1 MKKSQRRKQHT
12 LQICYTAY
20 GLGRSLLG
28 RSLLGHSL
36 LGRNLHFKTTLVP
49 VVMSAR
55 DLELPPD
62 ILCRNI
68 HLQTIYA

>member
-1 MKKSQRRKQHT
+1 MKKSQLRKQHT

-20 GLGRSLLG
+20 GLGR
-28 RSLLGHSL
+28 SL

-55 DLELPPD
+55 DLELPPV

-68 HLQTIYA
+68 HVQTIYA